1 MKRKAVWLAVATL
14 AGVVIVQGQTSPQPS
29 ESSPNASSAGFG
41 VHRFSG
47 CQSVPCEIYAPE
59 PKVRPEALK
68 GLKNPVVRVRLVVG
82 EDGRPRGIEVL
93 KGVSPELDQA
103 ALDGVKRWR
112 FTPARKEGK
121 PVAVKLNIELN
132 LALSQAPHLP

>member
-1 MKRKAVWLAVATL
+1 MKRKGLWLAVATL

-41 VHRFSG
+41 VHRVSG
-47 CQSVPCEIYAPE
+47 CHSVPCEIYAPE
-59 PKVRPEALK
+59 PRVRPEALE
-68 GLKNPVVRVRLVVG
+68 GLKDPVVRVRLVVG
-82 EDGRPRGIEVL
+82 EDGRPRDVEVV

-112 FTPARKEGK
+112 FTPAKKDGK
-121 PVAVKLNIELN
+121 PFAVKVDIEVS
-132 LALSQAPHLP
+132 LAPS